1 MKHEALEKRLRKKR
15 IIRRSIE
22 LGLAILFAVLFFI
35 SFALLE
41 STAEIVEHDFGYGY
55 TREEKI
61 YNEAFIP
68 LITLGIIG
76 AFACGGILLDDFLIC
91 RFATVEVDGY
101 YVTVYRGMFAR
112 EVYVDGEL
120 TRSIFMEPGYFVEI
134 VLSNGTRVSIAF
146 GRTWYDWCHMSFSN
160 GRPAIEL

>member
-15 IIRRSIE
+15 IIRRSVE
-22 LGLAILFAVLFFI
+22 LGLAVLFAVLFFV
-35 SFALLE
+35 SFWLFE
-41 STAEIVEHDFGYGY
+41 STAEVVEHQIAPGF
-55 TREEKI
+55 THKETV
-61 YNEAFIP
+61 YNYDYVTF
-68 LITLGIIG
+68 ITLGIIG

-120 TRSIFMEPGYFVEI
+120 SRSIFMEPGYFVEI

>member
-15 IIRRSIE
+15 VIRRSIE
-22 LGLAILFAVLFFI
+22 LGLAILFAVLFFV
-35 SFALLE
+35 SFWLLE

-91 RFATVEVDGY
+91 RSATVEVDGY